1 LPVYSGFGIHAGQMW
16 RWHRSLAWMIEDII
30 DSHVREY
37 AHAFIRPG
45 IPDAIE
51 ERWALAFERAGRWT
65 RAEEAGPR

>member
-1 LPVYSGFGIHAGQMW
+1 
-16 RWHRSLAWMIEDII
+16 MIEDII